1 MKRSSA
7 VDVYREHDERR
18 QATIG
23 SATMVASHTRCATM
37 GPDAEIHAV
46 PQDAFSL
53 IYLVDPLPSHEF
65 WSDEGHI
72 VVPDLPAG
80 SMHIMDLRPSG
91 NARFHSAFDTMNVLI
106 PRSALDEL
114 AGQLD
119 SRPLEQL
126 RVPHAWDWRD
136 PIMDGLQTSIA
147 WAIGAG
153 PEVDDLVFDNLL
165 LTLLTHA
172 AITYGEMARPVA
184 ALRGALR
191 GAQLSRAKD
200 AIMESLEN
208 PVALAEIA
216 RRCDLSPSHFSRA
229 FKLATGRS
237 PSQWRL
243 EQRLELAQRLLRGDD
258 YSIAEVAML
267 AGFADQSHFT
277 RSFSRHLGQPPGDWR
292 KARGRRG

>member
-1 MKRSSA
+1 
-7 VDVYREHDERR
+7 
-18 QATIG
+18 
-23 SATMVASHTRCATM
+23 
-37 GPDAEIHAV
+37 
-46 PQDAFSL
+46 
-53 IYLVDPLPSHEF
+53 
-65 WSDEGHI
+65 
-72 VVPDLPAG
+72 
-80 SMHIMDLRPSG
+80 MHIMDLRPSG

-106 PRSALDEL
+106 PRIALNEL

-119 SRPLEQL
+119 SRPPEQL

-147 WAIGAG
+147 WAIGVG

-216 RRCDLSPSHFSRA
+216 RRCDRQVAEPMAAGAAARAGPAPAARRRLFDRGSGDAGGLRRPEPLHPLLLAPPRPASR
-229 FKLATGRS
+229 R
-237 PSQWRL
+237 
-243 EQRLELAQRLLRGDD
+243 LAQCARQARLAQVPLPPRR
-258 YSIAEVAML
+258 VAPL
-267 AGFADQSHFT
+267 
-277 RSFSRHLGQPPGDWR
+277 PPMV
-292 KARGRRG
+292 RRLSACMN